1 MKLNVTVKN
10 KAEYHKSII
19 SQHGAQPVQLIIQ
32 VINMR
37 EGIIFRPPFVIFVVP
52 KGIRGIYLI
61 NYIVGTYEAID
72 EDTGQAALN
81 VR

>member
-1 MKLNVTVKN
+1 MPRPEFR
-10 KAEYHKSII
+10 ASY
-19 SQHGAQPVQLIIQ
+19 SQPSHTQPVQLIIQ